1 MLGINLFGEDGVCE
15 EIILG
20 KVKVQSE
27 AHRVPFTE
35 GDLDV
40 FQKLEHWR
48 VIFLHTARLNIS
60 SGLSRLLGAI
70 QVKLKVQW
78 ERNNISILIKTPW
91 SRAWI
96 VFN

>member
-70 QVKLKVQW
+70 QVNLRYAMGKK
-78 ERNNISILIKTPW
+78 
-91 SRAWI
+91 
-96 VFN
+96 